1 MRKIDPLQTSAS
13 GHRGRSIDI
22 GQLRRPTPPERA
34 LVQMSNSRVTHA
46 LAIDCQ
52 TGNAAADV

>member
-1 MRKIDPLQTSAS
+1 
-13 GHRGRSIDI
+13 
-22 GQLRRPTPPERA
+22 
-34 LVQMSNSRVTHA
+34 VQMSNSRVTHA